1 MGNEPVRAW
10 PLALGA
16 PPRKGMATTVMHFYV
31 YSLIRLVHILSMAF
45 WLASGL
51 WVAGDM
57 RRTLALGKPHT
68 ELMVARIE
76 RSKHI
81 TIASALL
88 TLASGLGIVF
98 AQGGFSAM
106 PVRIHLGIG
115 LTFCIFTVGAALVEP
130 IWQRIKKIV
139 ESDGDASEALRLA
152 RRFSLFYGVEHALK
166 LVILFLMV
174 VKL

>member
-1 MGNEPVRAW
+1 
-10 PLALGA
+10 
-16 PPRKGMATTVMHFYV
+16 MHFYV
-31 YSLIRLVHILSMAF
+31 YSLILLVHILSMAI

-68 ELMVARIE
+68 EVMVTRIE
-76 RSKHI
+76 RSKRI

-88 TLASGLGIVF
+88 TVASGLGVVF
-98 AQGGFSAM
+98 AQGGFSVM
-106 PVRIHLGIG
+106 PIRIHLGIG
-115 LTFCIFTVGAALVEP
+115 LTLCTFTVGAVLAEP
-130 IWQRIKKIV
+130 TWQRIKKIAG
-139 ESDGDASEALRLA
+139 SGGDASEALGLA
-152 RRFSLFYGVEHALK
+152 RRFSVFYGIEHVLK